1 MEETT
6 VTRSS
11 KDPDVGANRR
21 GSILFVAR
29 NNLHLTR
36 QAVLSAQQQDIP
48 CDILVIDNCSTD
60 GTKQWLVG
68 QDVSVISL
76 ATQASLSACW
86 NMGLLTFFQLGRTHV
101 MVGNTDIELR
111 TDAYRLLLAHDGPFV
126 SCVSVDTR
134 ERMGQAGDREALE
147 SLGERPHPDFS
158 CFLIRPEVIDRV
170 GWFNEDYYPAF
181 VEDCEYHVR
190 MHRRGVP
197 AVCIDVPFLHHGSAT
212 IKNADKAERIIIAR
226 GAAANR
232 ERFRREYGC
241 LPGTPEYQEL
251 FR

>member
-1 MEETT
+1 METT
-6 VTRSS
+6 AGRETSQTVTSLG
-11 KDPDVGANRR
+11 DWR

-29 NNLHLTR
+29 NNLHLAR
-36 QAVLSAQQQDIP
+36 QAVLSSQQQDIP
-48 CDILVIDNCSTD
+48 CDILVVDNCSTD

-68 QDVSVISL
+68 QDVGVISL
-76 ATQASLSACW
+76 AMQASLSACW
-86 NMGLLTFFQLGRTHV
+86 NMGLATFFQLGRSHV
-101 MVGNTDIELR
+101 LVCNTDISLR
-111 TDAYRLLLAHDGPFV
+111 SDAYRLLLAHGGPLV
-126 SCVSVDTR
+126 SCVSVDTV
-134 ERMGQAGDREALE
+134 ERMGTPGDREALE

-158 CFLIRPEVIDRV
+158 SFLIRAEVIEKV

-181 VEDCEYHVR
+181 VEDCEMHVR
-190 MHRRGVP
+190 MHRAGVP

-212 IKNADKAERIIIAR
+212 IKNADKAEAVSIAR